1 MREKI
6 AYTVKDFDLFVNNAY
21 NNCDNSQLE
30 MLTEMFNIWKD
41 TNKIIINISS
51 RYTNAGNIYS
61 LTKKQ
66 LNKFCE
72 QNLHNSLN
80 ILNINPGL
88 VDTDRVKHVQGK
100 KMSTDEVI
108 SVIDFALNNLDK
120 FKIHNITFG
129 I

>member
-1 MREKI
+1 LREKI